1 MEKDS
6 CFKIGYVAKAHG
18 LKGEVTVIVT
28 EPVDLESVESVFI
41 ELKNT
46 LVPYFIKELSDRGDK
61 AFVKFEEINT
71 IEQANTIK
79 GGSIYLAKETRPKL
93 KRGEFYDD
101 EVVGF
106 DVEDA
111 DLGSLGEVVEVS
123 ANGPNK
129 LLVLNYNSKE
139 LLIPV
144 NSPFIKSVNKTKKLI
159 KVELPEGFL
168 DI

>member
-1 MEKDS
+1 MEKES

-18 LKGEVTVIVT
+18 LKGEVTIIVT
-28 EPVDLESVESVFI
+28 EPMDLDSVESVFV

-71 IEQANTIK
+71 IEQANAIK
-79 GGSIYLAKETRPKL
+79 GSSIYLPKETRPKL

-101 EVVGF
+101 EILGF
-106 DVEDA
+106 VVEDETIGI
-111 DLGSLGEVVEVS
+111 LGNITEVS
-123 ANGPNK
+123 TNGPNK
-129 LLVLNYNSKE
+129 LLVINYLGKE
-139 LLIPV
+139 ALIPT
-144 NSPFIKSVNKTKKLI
+144 NGPFIKSVNKTKKLI

>member
-1 MEKDS
+1 MEKES

-18 LKGEVTVIVT
+18 LKGEVTIIVT
-28 EPVDLESVESVFI
+28 EPMDLDSVESVFV

-61 AFVKFEEINT
+61 AFVKFDEINS
-71 IEQANTIK
+71 IEQANAIK
-79 GGSIYLAKETRPKL
+79 GSSIYLPKETRPKL

-101 EVVGF
+101 EILGF
-106 DVEDA
+106 VVEDEA
-111 DLGSLGEVVEVS
+111 IGILGAITEVS

-129 LLVLNYNSKE
+129 LLVINYLGKE
-139 LLIPV
+139 VLIPI
-144 NSPFIKSVNKTKKLI
+144 NGPFIKSVNKTKKLI